1 VAVRIAR
8 LLRARLGLDRPGGGA
23 ADVSAATAVNVG
35 ERGAVTVASADD
47 TKTVPAQPDPGDPR
61 SSRGRTT
68 DQEGR

>member
-8 LLRARLGLDRPGGGA
+8 LLRARLGLDRPGIQGG

-35 ERGAVTVASADD
+35 ERGAVTVASTDD
-47 TKTVPAQPDPGDPR
+47 TAPAQPDPGDPR
-61 SSRGRTT
+61 SSEGRTT